1 MEMVLTFVLWFI
13 LIMLGVH
20 VGYALIMASI
30 FFFATSGGWN
40 LVPFALEQMFN
51 GVNSQTLLAVPFF
64 VLAGNLMNGGG
75 VTTRI
80 FDFAASM
87 IGHRKGGLAHVNVLA
102 SLIFSGMSGSALA
115 DAGGLGQLEIK
126 SMKDAGFDEGFAGGI
141 TAASCIIGPL
151 VPPSTPLIIYA
162 VLANQSVE
170 KLFMAGFLPG
180 LLTTAALMIMCSIL
194 SHKRNY
200 PSEPKRSWSYRANSF
215 KKSFWALLTPVII
228 LVGIFTGYFTPTE
241 AAVVAALYT
250 MILGFFVYK
259 ELNLKSFFKICLD
272 SIKTSGTIVL
282 MILGVTL
289 FQFVISREQMPQA
302 IATFFTSHVNS
313 KLTLLLMINIV
324 LLILGTCIDA
334 LPLQMILVPI
344 LLPAVLAYGINPIH
358 FGVVV
363 IFNLMIGILTPP
375 MGTALFVVARVGNMQ
390 FKTLMKGVVPF
401 LIPLVI
407 TLILLNAFPEI
418 TLLLPRLL
426 TGGVYFPEASL
437 PLH

>member
-1 MEMVLTFVLWFI
+1 MHMIMTFILWFV

-20 VGYALIMASI
+20 VGYALIMASL
-30 FFFATSGGWN
+30 FFFTVSGSLN

-87 IGHRKGGLAHVNVLA
+87 IGHKKGGLAHVNVLA

-170 KLFMAGFLPG
+170 KLFMAGFMPG
-180 LLTTAALMIMCSIL
+180 LLTTAALMIMCAYL
-194 SHKRNY
+194 AHKRNY
-200 PSEPKRSWSYRANSF
+200 PSEPKRSWGYRLNSF
-215 KKSFWALLTPVII
+215 KKSFWALLTPIII
-228 LVGIFTGYFTPTE
+228 LFGIFTGYITPTE

-259 ELNLKSFFKICLD
+259 ELTLKSFFKICLD

-302 IATFFTSHVNS
+302 IATFFTSNVNS
-313 KLTLLLMINIV
+313 KLMLLLMINIV

-344 LLPAVLAYGINPIH
+344 LLPAVVAYGINPIQ

-375 MGTALFVVARVGNMQ
+375 MGTALFVVSRVGNMQ
-390 FKTLMKGVVPF
+390 FKTLVKGVLPF
-401 LIPLVI
+401 LIPLII
-407 TLILLNAFPEI
+407 TLILLNVFPQI
-418 TLLLPRLL
+418 TLFLPTLL
-426 TGGVYFPEASL
+426 TGGV
-437 PLH
+437 

>member
-1 MEMVLTFVLWFI
+1 MNMALTFVLWFV
-13 LIMLGVH
+13 LIMVGTH
-20 VGYALIMASI
+20 VGYALIMSSI
-30 FFFATSGGWN
+30 FFFVISDSLN
-40 LVPFALEQMFN
+40 LLPFALEQMFN

-162 VLANQSVE
+162 VLSNQSVE

-180 LLTTAALMIMCSIL
+180 LLTTFALMAMCAFL
-194 SHKRNY
+194 AHKRNY
-200 PSEPKRSWSYRANSF
+200 PSEPKRSWGYRLNSF

-228 LVGIFTGYFTPTE
+228 LVGIFTGYLTPTE
-241 AAVVAALYT
+241 AAVAAALYT
-250 MILGFFVYK
+250 MVLGFFVYK
-259 ELNLKSFFKICLD
+259 ELTLESFFKICLD

-302 IATFFTSHVNS
+302 IATFFTSFVDS
-313 KLTLLLMINIV
+313 KFMLLLMINIV

-375 MGTALFVVARVGNMQ
+375 MGTALFVVARVGNMK
-390 FKTLMKGVVPF
+390 FKTLVKGVIPF

-407 TLILLNAFPEI
+407 TLILLNAFPQI
-418 TLLLPRLL
+418 TLLIPTLL
-426 TGGVYFPEASL
+426 TGSV
-437 PLH
+437 

>member
-1 MEMVLTFVLWFI
+1 MHMIMTFVLWFV

-20 VGYALIMASI
+20 VGYALIMSSL
-30 FFFATSGGWN
+30 FFFTVSGSLN

-87 IGHRKGGLAHVNVLA
+87 IGHKKGGLAHVNVLA

-180 LLTTAALMIMCSIL
+180 LLTTAALMIMCAYL
-194 SHKRNY
+194 AHKRNY
-200 PSEPKRSWSYRANSF
+200 PSEPKRSWGYRLNSF
-215 KKSFWALLTPVII
+215 KKSFWALLTPIII
-228 LVGIFTGYFTPTE
+228 LFGIFTGYFTPTE

-259 ELNLKSFFKICLD
+259 ELTLKSFFKICLD

-302 IATFFTSHVNS
+302 IAAFFTSNVDS
-313 KLTLLLMINIV
+313 KLMLLLMINIV

-344 LLPAVLAYGINPIH
+344 LLPAVLAYGINPIQ

-375 MGTALFVVARVGNMQ
+375 MGTALFVVSRVGNMQ
-390 FKTLMKGVVPF
+390 FKTLVKGVLPF
-401 LIPLVI
+401 LIPLII
-407 TLILLNAFPEI
+407 TLILLNVFPQI
-418 TLLLPRLL
+418 TLFLPTLL
-426 TGGVYFPEASL
+426 TGGV
-437 PLH
+437 

>member
-1 MEMVLTFVLWFI
+1 MQMVLTFVLWFI

-30 FFFATSGGWN
+30 FFFTASGGWN

-302 IATFFTSHVNS
+302 IATFFTSHVDS
-313 KLTLLLMINIV
+313 KLALLLMINIV

-344 LLPAVLAYGINPIH
+344 LLPAVLAYEINPIH

-390 FKTLMKGVVPF
+390 FKTLMKGVLPF

-407 TLILLNAFPEI
+407 TLILLNIFPEI

-426 TGGVYFPEASL
+426 TGGV
-437 PLH
+437 

>member
-1 MEMVLTFVLWFI
+1 MEMILTFVLWFI

-20 VGYALIMASI
+20 VGYALIMVSI

-180 LLTTAALMIMCSIL
+180 LLTTAALMVMCSIL

-250 MILGFFVYK
+250 MILGFFVYR

-302 IATFFTSHVNS
+302 IAAFFTSHVNS

-344 LLPAVLAYGINPIH
+344 LLPAVMAYGINPIH

-363 IFNLMIGILTPP
+363 IFNLMIGILTPQI
-375 MGTALFVVARVGNMQ
+375 GRAHV
-390 FKTLMKGVVPF
+390 
-401 LIPLVI
+401 
-407 TLILLNAFPEI
+407 
-418 TLLLPRLL
+418 
-426 TGGVYFPEASL
+426 
-437 PLH
+437 

>member
-30 FFFATSGGWN
+30 FFFAASGGWN

-228 LVGIFTGYFTPTE
+228 LVGIFTGFFTPTE

-344 LLPAVLAYGINPIH
+344 LLPAVLAYEINPIH

-375 MGTALFVVARVGNMQ
+375 MGTALFVVARVGNMK

-407 TLILLNAFPEI
+407 TLILLNVFPEI

-426 TGGVYFPEASL
+426 TGGV
-437 PLH
+437 

>member
-1 MEMVLTFVLWFI
+1 MHMIMTFILWFV

-20 VGYALIMASI
+20 VGYALIMSSL
-30 FFFATSGGWN
+30 FFFTVSGSLN

-87 IGHRKGGLAHVNVLA
+87 IGHKKGGLAHVNVLA

-180 LLTTAALMIMCSIL
+180 LLTTAALMIMCAYL
-194 SHKRNY
+194 AHKRNY
-200 PSEPKRSWSYRANSF
+200 PSEPKRSWGYRLNSF
-215 KKSFWALLTPVII
+215 KKSFWALLTPIII

-259 ELNLKSFFKICLD
+259 ELTLKSFFKICLD

-302 IATFFTSHVNS
+302 IATFFTSNVDS
-313 KLTLLLMINIV
+313 KLMLLLMINIV

-344 LLPAVLAYGINPIH
+344 LLPAVLAYGINPIQ

-375 MGTALFVVARVGNMQ
+375 MGTALFVVSRVGNMQ
-390 FKTLMKGVVPF
+390 FKTLVKGVLPF
-401 LIPLVI
+401 LIPLII
-407 TLILLNAFPEI
+407 TLILLNVFPQI
-418 TLLLPRLL
+418 TLFLPTLL
-426 TGGVYFPEASL
+426 TGGV
-437 PLH
+437 

>member
-180 LLTTAALMIMCSIL
+180 LLTTVALMIMCSIL
-194 SHKRNY
+194 SHRRNY

-250 MILGFFVYK
+250 MVLGFFVYK

-302 IATFFTSHVNS
+302 IAAFFTSHVDS

-407 TLILLNAFPEI
+407 TLILLNVFPEI

-426 TGGVYFPEASL
+426 TGGV
-437 PLH
+437 

>member
-1 MEMVLTFVLWFI
+1 MNMALTFVLWFV
-13 LIMLGVH
+13 LIMVGTH
-20 VGYALIMASI
+20 VGYALIMSSI
-30 FFFATSGGWN
+30 FFFVISDSLN
-40 LVPFALEQMFN
+40 LLPFALEQMFN

-162 VLANQSVE
+162 VLSNQSVE

-180 LLTTAALMIMCSIL
+180 LLTTAALMAMCAFL
-194 SHKRNY
+194 AHKRNY
-200 PSEPKRSWSYRANSF
+200 PSEPKRSWGYRLNSF

-228 LVGIFTGYFTPTE
+228 LVGIFTGYLTPTE
-241 AAVVAALYT
+241 AAVAAALYT
-250 MILGFFVYK
+250 MVLGFFVYK
-259 ELNLKSFFKICLD
+259 ELTLESFFKICLD

-302 IATFFTSHVNS
+302 IATFFTSFVDS
-313 KLTLLLMINIV
+313 KFMLLLMINIV

-375 MGTALFVVARVGNMQ
+375 MGTALFVVARVGNMK
-390 FKTLMKGVVPF
+390 FKTLVKGVIPF

-407 TLILLNAFPEI
+407 TLILLNAFPQI
-418 TLLLPRLL
+418 TLLVPTLL
-426 TGGVYFPEASL
+426 TGSV
-437 PLH
+437 

>member
-30 FFFATSGGWN
+30 FFFAASGGWN

-215 KKSFWALLTPVII
+215 RKSFWALLTPVII

-344 LLPAVLAYGINPIH
+344 LLPAVLAYEINPIH

-375 MGTALFVVARVGNMQ
+375 MGTALFVVARVGNMK

-407 TLILLNAFPEI
+407 TLILLNVFPEI

-426 TGGVYFPEASL
+426 TGGV
-437 PLH
+437 

>member
-1 MEMVLTFVLWFI
+1 MEMILTFVLWFI

-20 VGYALIMASI
+20 VGYALIMVSI

-180 LLTTAALMIMCSIL
+180 LLTTAALMVMCSIL

-302 IATFFTSHVNS
+302 IAAFFTSHVNS

-344 LLPAVLAYGINPIH
+344 LLPAVMAYGINPIH

-407 TLILLNAFPEI
+407 TLILLNVFPEI

-426 TGGVYFPEASL
+426 TGGV
-437 PLH
+437 

>member
-1 MEMVLTFVLWFI
+1 MHMIMTFILWFV

-20 VGYALIMASI
+20 VGYALIMSSL
-30 FFFATSGGWN
+30 FFFTVSGSLN

-87 IGHRKGGLAHVNVLA
+87 IGHKKGGLAHVNVLA

-151 VPPSTPLIIYA
+151 VPPSTPLIFYA

-180 LLTTAALMIMCSIL
+180 LLTTAALMIMCAYL
-194 SHKRNY
+194 AHKRNY
-200 PSEPKRSWSYRANSF
+200 PSEPKRSWGYRMNSF

-259 ELNLKSFFKICLD
+259 ELTLKSFFKICLD

-302 IATFFTSHVNS
+302 IATFFVSNVNS
-313 KLTLLLMINIV
+313 KLMLLLMINIV
-324 LLILGTCIDA
+324 LLLLGTCIDA

-344 LLPAVLAYGINPIH
+344 LLPAVMAYGVNPIQ

-375 MGTALFVVARVGNMQ
+375 MGTALFVVSRVGNIQ
-390 FKTLMKGVVPF
+390 FKTLVKGVLPF
-401 LIPLVI
+401 LIPLII
-407 TLILLNAFPEI
+407 TLILLNVFPQI
-418 TLLLPRLL
+418 TLFLPTLL
-426 TGGVYFPEASL
+426 TGGV
-437 PLH
+437 

>member
-1 MEMVLTFVLWFI
+1 MHMIMTFILWFV

-20 VGYALIMASI
+20 VGYALIMSSL
-30 FFFATSGGWN
+30 FFFTVSGSLN

-87 IGHRKGGLAHVNVLA
+87 IGHKKGGLAHVNVLA

-180 LLTTAALMIMCSIL
+180 LLTTAALMAMCAFL
-194 SHKRNY
+194 AHKRNY
-200 PSEPKRSWSYRANSF
+200 PSEPKRSWGYRLNSF
-215 KKSFWALLTPVII
+215 KKSFWALLTPIII
-228 LVGIFTGYFTPTE
+228 LFGIFTGYFTPTE

-259 ELNLKSFFKICLD
+259 ELTLKSFFKICLD

-302 IATFFTSHVNS
+302 IAAFFTSNVDS
-313 KLTLLLMINIV
+313 KLMLLLMINIV

-344 LLPAVLAYGINPIH
+344 LLPAVLAYGINPIQ

-375 MGTALFVVARVGNMQ
+375 MGTALFVVSRVGNMQ
-390 FKTLMKGVVPF
+390 FKTLVKGVLPF
-401 LIPLVI
+401 LIPLII
-407 TLILLNAFPEI
+407 TLILLNVFPQI
-418 TLLLPRLL
+418 TLFLPTLL
-426 TGGVYFPEASL
+426 TGGV
-437 PLH
+437 

>member
-1 MEMVLTFVLWFI
+1 MQMVLTFVLWFI

-30 FFFATSGGWN
+30 FFFTASGGWN

-87 IGHRKGGLAHVNVLA
+87 IGHRKGGLAHVNVVA

-228 LVGIFTGYFTPTE
+228 LIGIFTGYFTPTE

-259 ELNLKSFFKICLD
+259 ELTLDSFFKICID

-302 IATFFTSHVNS
+302 IATFFTSHVSS

-344 LLPAVLAYGINPIH
+344 LLPAILAYNINPIH

-407 TLILLNAFPEI
+407 TLILLNIFPEI
-418 TLLLPRLL
+418 TLILPRLL
-426 TGGVYFPEASL
+426 TGGV
-437 PLH
+437 

>member
-1 MEMVLTFVLWFI
+1 MQMVLTFVLWFI

-20 VGYALIMASI
+20 VGYALIMVSI
-30 FFFATSGGWN
+30 FFFAASGGWN

-87 IGHRKGGLAHVNVLA
+87 IGHRKGGLAHVNVVA

-228 LVGIFTGYFTPTE
+228 LIGIFTGYFTPTE

-259 ELNLKSFFKICLD
+259 ELTLDSFFKICID

-302 IATFFTSHVNS
+302 IATFFTSHVSS
-313 KLTLLLMINIV
+313 KLMLLLMINIV

-344 LLPAVLAYGINPIH
+344 LLPAVLAYNINPIH

-401 LIPLVI
+401 LIPLII
-407 TLILLNAFPEI
+407 TLILLNIFPEI
-418 TLLLPRLL
+418 TLILPRLL
-426 TGGVYFPEASL
+426 TGGV
-437 PLH
+437 

>member
-1 MEMVLTFVLWFI
+1 MHMIMTFILWFVLIF
-13 LIMLGVH
+13 LGVH
-20 VGYALIMASI
+20 VGYALIAASM
-30 FFFATSGGWN
+30 FFFTVSGSLN

-75 VTTRI
+75 VTTRV

-87 IGHRKGGLAHVNVLA
+87 IGHKKGGLAHVNVLA

-180 LLTTAALMIMCSIL
+180 LLTTAALMVMCAFL
-194 SHKRNY
+194 AHKRNY
-200 PSEPKRSWSYRANSF
+200 PSEPKRSWGYRMNSF

-259 ELNLKSFFKICLD
+259 ELTLKSFFKICLD

-302 IATFFTSHVNS
+302 IATFFVSNVNS
-313 KLTLLLMINIV
+313 KLMLLLMINIV
-324 LLILGTCIDA
+324 LLLLGTCIDA

-344 LLPAVLAYGINPIH
+344 LLPAVMAYGVNPIQ

-375 MGTALFVVARVGNMQ
+375 MGTALFVVSRVGNIQ
-390 FKTLMKGVVPF
+390 FKTLVKGVLPF
-401 LIPLVI
+401 LIPLII
-407 TLILLNAFPEI
+407 TLILLNVFPQI
-418 TLLLPRLL
+418 TLFLPTLL
-426 TGGVYFPEASL
+426 TGGV
-437 PLH
+437 

>member
-30 FFFATSGGWN
+30 FFFVTSGGWN

-250 MILGFFVYK
+250 MILGFFVYR

-313 KLTLLLMINIV
+313 KLTLLLMINVV

-407 TLILLNAFPEI
+407 TLILLNVFPEI

-426 TGGVYFPEASL
+426 TGGV
-437 PLH
+437 

>member
-1 MEMVLTFVLWFI
+1 MQMVLTFVLWFI

-30 FFFATSGGWN
+30 FFFASSGGWN

-302 IATFFTSHVNS
+302 IATFFTSHVDS

-390 FKTLMKGVVPF
+390 FKTLMKGVLPF

-407 TLILLNAFPEI
+407 TLILLNIFPEI

-426 TGGVYFPEASL
+426 TGGV
-437 PLH
+437 

>member
-1 MEMVLTFVLWFI
+1 MHMIMTFILWFV

-20 VGYALIMASI
+20 VGYALIMSSL
-30 FFFATSGGWN
+30 FFFTVSGSLN

-87 IGHRKGGLAHVNVLA
+87 IGHKKGGLAHVNVLA

-180 LLTTAALMIMCSIL
+180 LLTTAALMIMCAYL
-194 SHKRNY
+194 AHKRNY
-200 PSEPKRSWSYRANSF
+200 PSEPKRSWGYRLNSF
-215 KKSFWALLTPVII
+215 KKSFWALLTPIII

-259 ELNLKSFFKICLD
+259 ELTLKSFFKICLD

-302 IATFFTSHVNS
+302 IAAFFTSNVDS
-313 KLTLLLMINIV
+313 KLMLLLMINIV

-344 LLPAVLAYGINPIH
+344 LLPAVMAYGINPIQ

-375 MGTALFVVARVGNMQ
+375 MGTALFVVSRVGNMQ
-390 FKTLMKGVVPF
+390 FKTLVKGVLPF
-401 LIPLVI
+401 LIPLII
-407 TLILLNAFPEI
+407 TLILLNVFPQI
-418 TLLLPRLL
+418 TLFLPTLL
-426 TGGVYFPEASL
+426 TGGV
-437 PLH
+437 

>member
-1 MEMVLTFVLWFI
+1 MHMIMTFILWFVLV
-13 LIMLGVH
+13 MLGVH
-20 VGYALIMASI
+20 VGYALIMSSL
-30 FFFATSGGWN
+30 FFFTVSGSLN

-87 IGHRKGGLAHVNVLA
+87 IGHKKGGLAHVNVLA

-180 LLTTAALMIMCSIL
+180 LLTTAALMIMCAYL
-194 SHKRNY
+194 AHKRNY
-200 PSEPKRSWSYRANSF
+200 PSEPKRSWGYRLNSF
-215 KKSFWALLTPVII
+215 KKSFWALLTPIII
-228 LVGIFTGYFTPTE
+228 LFGIFTGYFTPTE

-259 ELNLKSFFKICLD
+259 ELTLKSFFKICLD

-302 IATFFTSHVNS
+302 IAAFFTSNVDS
-313 KLTLLLMINIV
+313 KLMLLLMINIV

-344 LLPAVLAYGINPIH
+344 LLPAVLAYGINPIQ

-375 MGTALFVVARVGNMQ
+375 MGTALFVVSRVGNMQ
-390 FKTLMKGVVPF
+390 FKTLVKGVLPF
-401 LIPLVI
+401 LIPLII
-407 TLILLNAFPEI
+407 TLILLNVFPQI
-418 TLLLPRLL
+418 TLFLPTLL
-426 TGGVYFPEASL
+426 TGGV
-437 PLH
+437 

>member
-1 MEMVLTFVLWFI
+1 MNMALTFVLWFV
-13 LIMLGVH
+13 LIMVGTH
-20 VGYALIMASI
+20 VGYALIMSSI
-30 FFFATSGGWN
+30 FFFVISDSLN
-40 LVPFALEQMFN
+40 LLPFALEQMFN

-162 VLANQSVE
+162 VLSNQSVE

-180 LLTTAALMIMCSIL
+180 LLTTLALMAMCAFL
-194 SHKRNY
+194 AHKRNY

-228 LVGIFTGYFTPTE
+228 LVGIFTGYLTPTE
-241 AAVVAALYT
+241 AAVAAALYT
-250 MILGFFVYK
+250 MVLGFFVYK
-259 ELNLKSFFKICLD
+259 ELTLQSFFKICLD

-302 IATFFTSHVNS
+302 IATFFTSFVDS
-313 KLTLLLMINIV
+313 KFMLLLMINIV

-375 MGTALFVVARVGNMQ
+375 MGTALFVVARVGNMK
-390 FKTLMKGVVPF
+390 FKTLVKGVIPF

-407 TLILLNAFPEI
+407 TLILLNAFPQI
-418 TLLLPRLL
+418 TLLVPTLL
-426 TGGVYFPEASL
+426 TGSV
-437 PLH
+437 

>member
-1 MEMVLTFVLWFI
+1 MHMTLTFILWFV
-13 LIMLGVH
+13 LIMMGVH
-20 VGYALIMASI
+20 VGYALIMSSL
-30 FFFATSGGWN
+30 FFFTVSGGLN

-87 IGHRKGGLAHVNVLA
+87 IGHKKGGLAHVNVLA

-180 LLTTAALMIMCSIL
+180 LLTTAALMVMCAFL
-194 SHKRNY
+194 AHKRNY
-200 PSEPKRSWSYRANSF
+200 PSEPKRSWGYRLNSF

-259 ELNLKSFFKICLD
+259 ELTLKSFFKICLD

-289 FQFVISREQMPQA
+289 FQFIISREQMPQA
-302 IATFFTSHVNS
+302 IAAFFTSNVNS
-313 KLTLLLMINIV
+313 KLMLLLMINIV

-344 LLPAVLAYGINPIH
+344 LLPAVMAYGVNPIQ

-375 MGTALFVVARVGNMQ
+375 MGTALFVVSRVGNMQ
-390 FKTLMKGVVPF
+390 FKTLVKGVLPF
-401 LIPLVI
+401 LIPLII
-407 TLILLNAFPEI
+407 TLILLNVFPQI
-418 TLLLPRLL
+418 TLFLPTLL
-426 TGGVYFPEASL
+426 TGGV
-437 PLH
+437 

>member
-1 MEMVLTFVLWFI
+1 MHMIMTFVLWFV
-13 LIMLGVH
+13 LIFLGVH
-20 VGYALIMASI
+20 VGYALIAASM
-30 FFFATSGGWN
+30 FFFTVSGSLN

-80 FDFAASM
+80 FDVAASM
-87 IGHRKGGLAHVNVLA
+87 IGHKKGGLAHVNVLA

-180 LLTTAALMIMCSIL
+180 LLTTAALMVMCAFL
-194 SHKRNY
+194 AHKRNY
-200 PSEPKRSWSYRANSF
+200 PSEPKRSWGYRMNSF

-259 ELNLKSFFKICLD
+259 ELTLKSFFKICLD

-289 FQFVISREQMPQA
+289 FQFIISREQMPQA
-302 IATFFTSHVNS
+302 IATFFVSNVNS
-313 KLTLLLMINIV
+313 KLMLLLMINIV
-324 LLILGTCIDA
+324 LLLLGTCIDA

-344 LLPAVLAYGINPIH
+344 LLPAVMAYGVNPIQ

-375 MGTALFVVARVGNMQ
+375 MGTDLFVVSRVGNIK
-390 FKTLMKGVVPF
+390 FKTLVKGVLPF
-401 LIPLVI
+401 LIPLII
-407 TLILLNAFPEI
+407 TLILLNVFPQI
-418 TLLLPRLL
+418 TLFLPTLL
-426 TGGVYFPEASL
+426 TGGV
-437 PLH
+437 

>member
-1 MEMVLTFVLWFI
+1 MQMVLTFVLWFI

-30 FFFATSGGWN
+30 FFFASSGGWN

-180 LLTTAALMIMCSIL
+180 LLTTAALMVMCSIL

-302 IATFFTSHVNS
+302 IATFFTSHVDS
-313 KLTLLLMINIV
+313 KLALLLMINIV

-390 FKTLMKGVVPF
+390 FKTLMKGVLPF

-407 TLILLNAFPEI
+407 TLILLNVFPEI

-426 TGGVYFPEASL
+426 TGGV
-437 PLH
+437 

>member
-1 MEMVLTFVLWFI
+1 MHMIMTFVLWFV

-20 VGYALIMASI
+20 VGYALIMSSL
-30 FFFATSGGWN
+30 FFFTVSGSLN

-87 IGHRKGGLAHVNVLA
+87 IGHKKGGLAHVNVLA

-180 LLTTAALMIMCSIL
+180 LLTTAALMIMCAYL
-194 SHKRNY
+194 AHKRNY
-200 PSEPKRSWSYRANSF
+200 PSEPKRSWGYRLNSF
-215 KKSFWALLTPVII
+215 KKSFWALLTPIII
-228 LVGIFTGYFTPTE
+228 LFGIFTGYFTPTE

-259 ELNLKSFFKICLD
+259 ELTLKSFFMICLD

-302 IATFFTSHVNS
+302 IATFFTSNVDS
-313 KLTLLLMINIV
+313 KLMLLLMINIV

-344 LLPAVLAYGINPIH
+344 LLPAVMAYGINPIQ

-375 MGTALFVVARVGNMQ
+375 MGTALFVVSRVGNMQ
-390 FKTLMKGVVPF
+390 FKTLVKGVLPF
-401 LIPLVI
+401 LIPLII
-407 TLILLNAFPEI
+407 TLILLNVFPQI
-418 TLLLPRLL
+418 TLFLPTLL
-426 TGGVYFPEASL
+426 TGGV
-437 PLH
+437 

>member
-1 MEMVLTFVLWFI
+1 MQMVLTFILWFI

-30 FFFATSGGWN
+30 FFFAVSGGWN

-87 IGHRKGGLAHVNVLA
+87 IGHRKGGLAHVNVVA

-200 PSEPKRSWSYRANSF
+200 PSAPKRSWSYRANSF
-215 KKSFWALLTPVII
+215 KKSFWALLTPAII
-228 LVGIFTGYFTPTE
+228 LVGIFSGYFTPTE
-241 AAVVAALYT
+241 AAVFAALYT

-259 ELNLKSFFKICLD
+259 ELTLDSFFKICID

-302 IATFFTSHVNS
+302 IATFFTGHVSS

-344 LLPAVLAYGINPIH
+344 LLPAVLAYNINPIH

-375 MGTALFVVARVGNMQ
+375 MGTALFVVARVGNMK

-407 TLILLNAFPEI
+407 TLILLNIFPEI
-418 TLLLPRLL
+418 TLVLPRLL
-426 TGGVYFPEASL
+426 TGGV
-437 PLH
+437 

>member
-1 MEMVLTFVLWFI
+1 MQMVLTFVLWFI

-30 FFFATSGGWN
+30 FFFASSGGWN

-64 VLAGNLMNGGG
+64 VLAGNLMNCGG
-75 VTTRI
+75 VTTQI

-180 LLTTAALMIMCSIL
+180 LLTTAALMVMCSIL

-302 IATFFTSHVNS
+302 IATFFTSHVDS

-390 FKTLMKGVVPF
+390 FKTLMKGVLPF

-407 TLILLNAFPEI
+407 TLILLNIFPEI

-426 TGGVYFPEASL
+426 TGGV
-437 PLH
+437 

>member
-1 MEMVLTFVLWFI
+1 MQMVLTFVLWFI

-30 FFFATSGGWN
+30 FFFTASGGWN

-180 LLTTAALMIMCSIL
+180 LLTTAALMVMCSIL

-302 IATFFTSHVNS
+302 IAAFFTSHVNS
-313 KLTLLLMINIV
+313 KLALLLMINIV

-390 FKTLMKGVVPF
+390 FKTLMKGVLPF

-407 TLILLNAFPEI
+407 TLILLNVFPEI

-426 TGGVYFPEASL
+426 TGGV
-437 PLH
+437 

>member
-1 MEMVLTFVLWFI
+1 MQMVLTFVLWFI

-30 FFFATSGGWN
+30 FFFTASGGWN

-87 IGHRKGGLAHVNVLA
+87 IGHRKGGLAHVNVVA

-228 LVGIFTGYFTPTE
+228 LIGIFTGYFTPTE

-259 ELNLKSFFKICLD
+259 ELTLDSFFKICID

-302 IATFFTSHVNS
+302 IATFFTSHVSS

-344 LLPAVLAYGINPIH
+344 LLPAVLAYNINPIH

-401 LIPLVI
+401 LIPLII
-407 TLILLNAFPEI
+407 TLILLNVFPEI
-418 TLLLPRLL
+418 TLILPRLL
-426 TGGVYFPEASL
+426 TGGV
-437 PLH
+437 

>member
-1 MEMVLTFVLWFI
+1 MNMALTFVLWFV
-13 LIMLGVH
+13 LIMVGTH
-20 VGYALIMASI
+20 VGYALIMSSI
-30 FFFATSGGWN
+30 FFFVISDSLN
-40 LVPFALEQMFN
+40 LLPFALEQMFN

-87 IGHRKGGLAHVNVLA
+87 IGHKKGGLAHVNVLA

-162 VLANQSVE
+162 VLSNQSVE

-180 LLTTAALMIMCSIL
+180 LLTTLALMAMCAFL
-194 SHKRNY
+194 AHKRNY
-200 PSEPKRSWSYRANSF
+200 PSEPKRSWGYRLNSF

-228 LVGIFTGYFTPTE
+228 LVGIFTGYLTPTE
-241 AAVVAALYT
+241 AAVAAALYT
-250 MILGFFVYK
+250 MVLGFFVYK

-302 IATFFTSHVNS
+302 IATFFTSFVDS
-313 KLTLLLMINIV
+313 KFMLLLMINIV

-375 MGTALFVVARVGNMQ
+375 MGTALFVVARVGNMK
-390 FKTLMKGVVPF
+390 FKTLVKGVIPF
-401 LIPLVI
+401 LIPLII
-407 TLILLNAFPEI
+407 TLILLNAFPQI
-418 TLLLPRLL
+418 TLLIPTLL
-426 TGGVYFPEASL
+426 TGSV
-437 PLH
+437 

>member
-1 MEMVLTFVLWFI
+1 MNMALTFVLWFV
-13 LIMLGVH
+13 LIMVGTH
-20 VGYALIMASI
+20 VGYALIMSSI
-30 FFFATSGGWN
+30 FFFVISDSLN
-40 LVPFALEQMFN
+40 LLPFALEQMFN

-162 VLANQSVE
+162 VLSNQSVE

-180 LLTTAALMIMCSIL
+180 LLTTFALMAMCAFL
-194 SHKRNY
+194 AHKRNY
-200 PSEPKRSWSYRANSF
+200 PSEPKRSWGYRLNSF

-228 LVGIFTGYFTPTE
+228 LVGIFTGYLTPTE
-241 AAVVAALYT
+241 AAVAAALYT
-250 MILGFFVYK
+250 MVLGFFVYK
-259 ELNLKSFFKICLD
+259 ELTLESFFKICLD

-302 IATFFTSHVNS
+302 IATFFTSFVDS
-313 KLTLLLMINIV
+313 KFMLLLMINIV

-375 MGTALFVVARVGNMQ
+375 MGTALFVVARVGNMK
-390 FKTLMKGVVPF
+390 FKTLVKGVIPF

-407 TLILLNAFPEI
+407 TLILLNAFPQI
-418 TLLLPRLL
+418 TLLVPTLL
-426 TGGVYFPEASL
+426 TGSV
-437 PLH
+437 

>member
-1 MEMVLTFVLWFI
+1 MHMIMTFILWFVLIF
-13 LIMLGVH
+13 LGVH
-20 VGYALIMASI
+20 VGYALIAASM
-30 FFFATSGGWN
+30 FFFTVSGSLN

-87 IGHRKGGLAHVNVLA
+87 IGHKKGGLAHVNVLA

-180 LLTTAALMIMCSIL
+180 LLTTAALMVMCAFL
-194 SHKRNY
+194 AHKRNY
-200 PSEPKRSWSYRANSF
+200 PSEPKRIWGYRMNSF

-259 ELNLKSFFKICLD
+259 ELTLKSFFKICLD

-302 IATFFTSHVNS
+302 IATFFVSNVNS
-313 KLTLLLMINIV
+313 KLMLLLMINIV
-324 LLILGTCIDA
+324 LLLLGTCIDA

-344 LLPAVLAYGINPIH
+344 LLPAVMAYGVNPIQ

-375 MGTALFVVARVGNMQ
+375 MGTALFVVSRVGNIQ
-390 FKTLMKGVVPF
+390 FKTLVKGVLPF
-401 LIPLVI
+401 LIPLII
-407 TLILLNAFPEI
+407 TLILLNVFPQI
-418 TLLLPRLL
+418 TLFLPTLL
-426 TGGVYFPEASL
+426 TGGV
-437 PLH
+437 

>member
-1 MEMVLTFVLWFI
+1 MQMVLTFVLWFI

-30 FFFATSGGWN
+30 FFFASSGGWN

-180 LLTTAALMIMCSIL
+180 LLTTAALMVMCSIL

-302 IATFFTSHVNS
+302 IATFFTSHVDS

-344 LLPAVLAYGINPIH
+344 LLPAVLAYDINPIH

-390 FKTLMKGVVPF
+390 FKTLMKGVLPF

-407 TLILLNAFPEI
+407 TLILLNIFPEI

-426 TGGVYFPEASL
+426 TGGV
-437 PLH
+437 

>member
-1 MEMVLTFVLWFI
+1 MELTLTFIMWFI

-20 VGYALIMASI
+20 VGYSLIIVSI
-30 FFFATSGGWN
+30 FFFAVTGSFN

-180 LLTTAALMIMCSIL
+180 LLTTAALMVMCSIL

-200 PSEPKRSWSYRANSF
+200 PSEPKRSWSYRARSF

-250 MILGFFVYK
+250 TILGFFVYK
-259 ELNLKSFFKICLD
+259 ELTFKSYVKICID

-302 IATFFTSHVNS
+302 IATFFTSHVSS
-313 KLTLLLMINIV
+313 KLALLLMINIV

-375 MGTALFVVARVGNMQ
+375 MGTALFVVARVGNMK

-401 LIPLVI
+401 LIPLII
-407 TLILLNAFPEI
+407 TLILLNIFPQI
-418 TLLLPRLL
+418 TLLLPTLL
-426 TGGVYFPEASL
+426 TGGV
-437 PLH
+437 

>member
-30 FFFATSGGWN
+30 FFFVTSGGWN

-180 LLTTAALMIMCSIL
+180 LLTTAALMVMCSIL

-313 KLTLLLMINIV
+313 KLTLLLMINVV

-407 TLILLNAFPEI
+407 TLILLNVFPEI

-426 TGGVYFPEASL
+426 TGGV
-437 PLH
+437 

>member
-1 MEMVLTFVLWFI
+1 MHMIMTFVLWFV

-20 VGYALIMASI
+20 VGYALIMSSL
-30 FFFATSGGWN
+30 FFFTVSGSLN

-87 IGHRKGGLAHVNVLA
+87 IGHKKGGLAHVNVLA

-180 LLTTAALMIMCSIL
+180 LLTTAALMIMCAFL
-194 SHKRNY
+194 AHKRNY
-200 PSEPKRSWSYRANSF
+200 PSEPKRSWGYRLNSF
-215 KKSFWALLTPVII
+215 KKSFWALLTPIII
-228 LVGIFTGYFTPTE
+228 LFGIFTGYFTPTE

-259 ELNLKSFFKICLD
+259 ELTLKSFFKICLD

-302 IATFFTSHVNS
+302 IATFFTSNVDS
-313 KLTLLLMINIV
+313 KLMLLLMINIV

-344 LLPAVLAYGINPIH
+344 LLPAVMAYGINPIQ

-375 MGTALFVVARVGNMQ
+375 MGTALFVVSRVGNMQ
-390 FKTLMKGVVPF
+390 FKTLVKGVLPF
-401 LIPLVI
+401 LIPLII
-407 TLILLNAFPEI
+407 TLILLNVFPQI
-418 TLLLPRLL
+418 TLFLPTLL
-426 TGGVYFPEASL
+426 TGGV
-437 PLH
+437 

>member
-1 MEMVLTFVLWFI
+1 MQMVLTFVLWFV

-30 FFFATSGGWN
+30 FFFTASGGWN

-87 IGHRKGGLAHVNVLA
+87 IGHRKGGLAHVNVVA

-200 PSEPKRSWSYRANSF
+200 PSEPKRSWSYRANSL

-250 MILGFFVYK
+250 MILGFFVYR
-259 ELNLKSFFKICLD
+259 ELTLSSFFKICVD

-302 IATFFTSHVNS
+302 IAMFFTSHVSS

-344 LLPAVLAYGINPIH
+344 LLPAVLAYEINPIH

-390 FKTLMKGVVPF
+390 FKTLMKGVIPF
-401 LIPLVI
+401 LIPLII
-407 TLILLNAFPEI
+407 TLILLNVFPEI
-418 TLLLPRLL
+418 TLFLPRLL
-426 TGGVYFPEASL
+426 TGGV
-437 PLH
+437 

>member
-1 MEMVLTFVLWFI
+1 MQLVLTFVLWFI

-30 FFFATSGGWN
+30 FFFTATSSWN

-180 LLTTAALMIMCSIL
+180 LITTAALMVMCSIL
-194 SHKRNY
+194 AHKRNY
-200 PSEPKRSWSYRANSF
+200 PSEPKRDWSYRANSF
-215 KKSFWALLTPVII
+215 KKSFWALLTPIII

-302 IATFFTSHVNS
+302 IATFFTSNVSS
-313 KLTLLLMINIV
+313 KFALLVMINIV
-324 LLILGTCIDA
+324 LLLLGTCIDA

-344 LLPAVLAYGINPIH
+344 LLPAVMAYGVNPIH

-375 MGTALFVVARVGNMQ
+375 MGTALFVVARVGGMK
-390 FKTLMKGVVPF
+390 FKTLVKGVIPF

-407 TLILLNAFPEI
+407 TLILLNAIPEI

-426 TGGVYFPEASL
+426 TGGV
-437 PLH
+437 